1 MTAVTTFR
9 LNHKLCS
16 KCLVCRKSCSI
27 TYVSHYGVNL
37 RKSDAGSFCRCRAK
51 PCSSCYLL
59 CTCSPALEVQGLQPA
74 FARQLDKQFLP
85 VPAVYFAH
93 PPRGHQVP
101 VAQPDP
107 SGPQHH
113 HLWTC
118 DIHMC
123 LKKSSGCPAPS
134 APLLSVPAGAAC
146 CVIWASPTAR
156 TPQHPVQTNR
166 GAAGPTGCLEPPCPL
181 THPSA
186 PHCVFTSFH
195 CLHMKW
201 AWENGVTVL
210 TQNC

>member
-101 VAQPDP
+101 VAQPNP
-107 SGPQHH
+107 SGLQHH

-166 GAAGPTGCLEPPCPL
+166 GAAGPTGCLEPPCTL